1 MNRRLLPPLLLASV
15 IAIVAFAASAQT
27 LTTSVGVDATAQ
39 AQPASDTSGDARFDS
54 TAKPQI
60 DRNCL
65 RQTGSRIVAR
75 GNNPRYG
82 STRAA
87 RDSTDRNPKRCVAAN
102 GRVYSR
108 EDIERTGE
116 IDLAA
121 ALRKLDPAI
130 Y

>member
-65 RQTGSRIVAR
+65 RQTGSRIVSR
-75 GNNPRYG
+75 GNA
-82 STRAA
+82 TRSAS
-87 RDSTDRNPKRCVAAN
+87 DLTDKHGKRCVAAN

>member
-1 MNRRLLPPLLLASV
+1 MNRRIVPPLLLACLLSG
-15 IAIVAFAASAQT
+15 AFAVSAQA
-27 LTTSVGVDATAQ
+27 V
-39 AQPASDTSGDARFDS
+39 TSGAHSQSAGDAVVDP
-54 TAKPQI
+54 AAAPQL

-75 GNNPRYG
+75 DSVPR
-82 STRAA
+82 SA
-87 RDSTDRNPKRCVAAN
+87 RERNDRLRQRCVAAS

-116 IDLAA
+116 VDIAD
-121 ALRKLDPAI
+121 ALRMLDPAI

>member
-39 AQPASDTSGDARFDS
+39 AQPASDIRGDARFDS

-75 GNNPRYG
+75 GNA
-82 STRAA
+82 TRSASDLA
-87 RDSTDRNPKRCVAAN
+87 DKHGKRCVAAS

-116 IDLAA
+116 VDLAD

>member
-39 AQPASDTSGDARFDS
+39 AQPVSDTSGDARFDS

-75 GNNPRYG
+75 GNT
-82 STRAA
+82 TRAA

>member
-39 AQPASDTSGDARFDS
+39 AQPDSDTSGDARFDS
-54 TAKPQI
+54 NAKPEI

-75 GNNPRYG
+75 GNA
-82 STRAA
+82 TRSAS
-87 RDSTDRNPKRCVAAN
+87 DLTDKHGKRCVAAS

-116 IDLAA
+116 VDLAD

>member
-15 IAIVAFAASAQT
+15 IAIAAFAASAQT
-27 LTTSVGVDATAQ
+27 LTTSVDVHATAQ
-39 AQPASDTSGDARFDS
+39 AQPASDTRGDARFDS

-65 RQTGSRIVAR
+65 RQTGSRIVSR
-75 GNNPRYG
+75 GNA
-82 STRAA
+82 TRSAS
-87 RDSTDRNPKRCVAAN
+87 DLTDKQGKRCIAAH

-108 EDIERTGE
+108 EDLDRTGE
-116 IDLAA
+116 VDLAD

>member
-75 GNNPRYG
+75 GNA
-82 STRAA
+82 TRSASD
-87 RDSTDRNPKRCVAAN
+87 RTDKHGKRCVAAN

-130 Y
+130 H

>member
-27 LTTSVGVDATAQ
+27 LTTSVEVHATAQ

-65 RQTGSRIVAR
+65 PQTGSRIVAR
-75 GNNPRYG
+75 GNA
-82 STRAA
+82 TRSAS
-87 RDSTDRNPKRCVAAN
+87 DLTDKHGKRCVAAS

-116 IDLAA
+116 VDLAD